1 MILSGST
8 QRLPAAPQNGCSKP
22 KIIFG
27 TCIQMP
33 HLKVEQLCKGIDM
46 TGNGTITA
54 SLQAPD
60 LLDRE
65 REAQLAAALARCA
78 AGDRSALRVIYD
90 SEAPRMTGIARR
102 ILFRQD
108 LAEEAVHDA
117 FIRIWRGAAGFDPRR
132 GSARGWLY
140 AVVRN
145 RALSIHRDEHRYE
158 ASDENVGDVDCDAT
172 LSRMPETS
180 ALRRCLEQ
188 IDRPRRDVVVL
199 AYVHGMSHGELAG
212 TLKVPLGTV
221 KSWVRRSLFAL
232 QECMG

>member
-1 MILSGST
+1 MILSGPT
-8 QRLPAAPQNGCSKP
+8 QRVPAARRNGCSTL

-27 TCIQMP
+27 ACIQMP
-33 HLKVEQLCKGIDM
+33 HLTVEQLCKGMDM

-78 AGDRSALRVIYD
+78 AGDRTALRVIYD
-90 SEAPRMTGIARR
+90 SEAPRMVGIARR

-158 ASDENVGDVDCDAT
+158 ASDDSVRDVDCEAS

-212 TLKVPLGTV
+212 RLKVPLGTV

>member
-1 MILSGST
+1 
-8 QRLPAAPQNGCSKP
+8 
-22 KIIFG
+22 
-27 TCIQMP
+27 
-33 HLKVEQLCKGIDM
+33 M
-46 TGNGTITA
+46 TGNGTITETRRDEA
-54 SLQAPD
+54 G
-60 LLDRE
+60 LDHV
-65 REAQLAAALARCA
+65 REAQLSAALARCA
-78 AGDRSALRVIYD
+78 AGDRAALQMIYN
-90 SEAPRMTGIARR
+90 SEAPKMIGVARR

-117 FIRIWRGAAGFDPRR
+117 FVRIWGAAASFDPHR

-145 RALSIHRDEHRYE
+145 RALSIHRNEHRYD
-158 ASDENVGDVDCDAT
+158 ASDDSALDIDCEGT
-172 LSRMPETS
+172 VTRMPETS
-180 ALRRCLEQ
+180 ALRKCLER

-212 TLKVPLGTV
+212 RLKVPLGTV

>member
-1 MILSGST
+1 
-8 QRLPAAPQNGCSKP
+8 
-22 KIIFG
+22 
-27 TCIQMP
+27 
-33 HLKVEQLCKGIDM
+33 M
-46 TGNGTITA
+46 TGNATITDAQPDHA
-54 SLQAPD
+54 SDTIA
-60 LLDRE
+60 

-78 AGDRSALRVIYD
+78 AGDRAALKMIYS
-90 SEAPRMTGIARR
+90 SEAPRMIGVARR

-117 FIRIWRGAAGFDPRR
+117 FVRIWRSAASFDPHR

-145 RALSIHRDEHRYE
+145 RALSIHRNEHRYDTSDDSALEIDCE
-158 ASDENVGDVDCDAT
+158 AT
-172 LSRMPETS
+172 MTQMPETS
-180 ALRRCLEQ
+180 ALRKCLER

-212 TLKVPLGTV
+212 KLKVPLGTV
-221 KSWVRRSLFAL
+221 KSWIRRSLFSL

>member
-1 MILSGST
+1 
-8 QRLPAAPQNGCSKP
+8 
-22 KIIFG
+22 
-27 TCIQMP
+27 
-33 HLKVEQLCKGIDM
+33 M
-46 TGNGTITA
+46 TA
-54 SLQAPD
+54 DLRAPD

-78 AGDRSALRVIYD
+78 AGDRAALRVIYD

-132 GSARGWLY
+132 GRARGWLY

-158 ASDENVGDVDCDAT
+158 ASDESVQDVDSEAT